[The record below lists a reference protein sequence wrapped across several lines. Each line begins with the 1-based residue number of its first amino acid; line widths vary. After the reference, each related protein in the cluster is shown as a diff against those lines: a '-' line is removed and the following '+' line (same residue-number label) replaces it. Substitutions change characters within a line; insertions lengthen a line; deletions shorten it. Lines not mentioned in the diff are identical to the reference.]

1 MGVHDPHLRGVVVHL
16 AMRQGFLIAWLLALT
31 LAYATLALQLGPI
44 HQEQLESIEHIRTL
58 YNSLLQLFNH
68 LDITPGQSV

>member
-1 MGVHDPHLRGVVVHL
+1 
-16 AMRQGFLIAWLLALT
+16 MRQGFLIAWLLALT
-31 LAYATLALQLGPI
+31 LAYAVLALQLGPI

>member
-1 MGVHDPHLRGVVVHL
+1 MGVWHPHLCGVVVHL
-16 AMRQGFLIAWLLALT
+16 TMRQGFTIAWLLALT
-31 LAYATLALQLGPI
+31 LAYGVLAVQLGPI
-44 HQEQLESIEHIRTL
+44 HAEQLESIEHIRTL